1 MVANPKFGLVED
13 RIIVKQCVLNK
24 GTPPSNGREW
34 KDWLHTILVRQDAV
48 YLMDPRFNQIH
59 EGVAAPGDLVAQL
72 DLLEPKRGQPT
83 PVIKKE
89 GGYAGEA
96 KSDDEDVVLVIRPPP
111 GRHAACTVF
120 NNRNR
125 RYVDPIASVKQPEA
139 ERAAGQMVA
148 EDQEKHKTRMTI
160 FGLVMESLRTHHN
173 DLAQSVA
180 GERWGDVLALT
191 NAVQGLINGRE
202 PSHFLNAIK
211 TAVTIT
217 KAAGETWLEFIGK
230 VNKSKTELDLIVDE
244 QFRLGPQVLVEV
256 CLQAMTRS
264 GSNVFAGAAALLRIE
279 QPPPN
284 LERTLSRIHEAVAQ
298 SGETGAGRDT
308 GEGAKIKA
316 LQATINAMQAAAGSK
331 RVGRGDKQTATGSGN
346 AGGRSNICWHWRDKG
361 KCPYT
366 NCIFEHPKKVK
377 FADPKDVCPECLSP
391 SHGIQT
397 CSVFKTRKATEAKQA
412 AMEARVAEIAREL
425 SEPKIK
431 LDPRD
436 LYPEV

>member
-13 RIIVKQCVLNK
+13 RIIKQCVLNK

-34 KDWLHTILVRQDAV
+34 RDWLHTVLVRQDAV
-48 YLMDPRFNQIH
+48 YLMDSRFNQIH

-83 PVIKKE
+83 PVKKE

-96 KSDDEDVVLVIRPPP
+96 KSDDEDVVLVIRPPSD
-111 GRHAACTVF
+111 RHAACTVF

-139 ERAAGQMVA
+139 ERAAGQMIA

-217 KAAGETWLEFIGK
+217 KAAGETWLEFVGR

-284 LERTLSRIHEAVAQ
+284 LERTLSRIREAVSQ
-298 SGETGAGRDT
+298 SGETGAGRDA
-308 GEGAKIKA
+308 GEGARIKA
-316 LQATINAMQAAAGSK
+316 LQATINAMQAAASSK
-331 RVGRGDKQTATGSGN
+331 RVGRGDRQTN

-361 KCPYT
+361 
-366 NCIFEHPKKVK
+366 N
-377 FADPKDVCPECLSP
+377 
-391 SHGIQT
+391 
-397 CSVFKTRKATEAKQA
+397 
-412 AMEARVAEIAREL
+412 
-425 SEPKIK
+425 
-431 LDPRD
+431 
-436 LYPEV
+436 